1 MRTALQPRT
10 YDKEGLRAGDREEP
24 VNLDA
29 VWPTRHRNQ
38 FSRTALRA
46 WQAPARLPLVPG
58 LFVSPVK
65 KISFVIGRQAMTDW
79 TAVGSALLLGGWF
92 GFLLLLLYL

>member
-24 VNLDA
+24 VNLAA

-46 WQAPARLPLVPG
+46 RPSVP
-58 LFVSPVK
+58 
-65 KISFVIGRQAMTDW
+65 QH
-79 TAVGSALLLGGWF
+79 LLG
-92 GFLLLLLYL
+92 LT